1 MLDRP
6 GVDPVRSRKGMLG
19 VYEGCRQFP
28 CGLPTRSDGGFKLE
42 HLYF

>member
-6 GVDPVRSRKGMLG
+6 GVELARSRKGMLG
-19 VYEGCRQFP
+19 VYEGGRRFA
-28 CGLPTRSDGGFKLE
+28 CGLPTRSDRGFKLK